1 MIARPATFIRFF
13 ESVMADT
20 PLADRDDFDWGILAL
35 ADPEEKWGAAWAD
48 LTAESEALEQQMT
61 DALEAHRADCRAR
74 YGADFWEKN
83 RG

>member
-1 MIARPATFIRFF
+1 MIARPSTFIRCF

-20 PLADRDDFDWGILAL
+20 PLADRWDF
-35 ADPEEKWGAAWAD
+35 
-48 LTAESEALEQQMT
+48 LTAESEVLEQQMT

-74 YGADFWEKN
+74 YGADFWEKG